1 VGLNSDFVELTTVC
15 RLCSSDNLDL
25 VLSLGT
31 TPLANDFRSLATPPG
46 EYAEIP
52 LDLLRCHACQHVQ
65 LAHVVSPQLLFS
77 NYAYVSGTSSSFVE
91 HFKQYAEWISSSLEI
106 PKGDLI
112 LEIGSND
119 CTLLSFLADNSYR
132 CIGIDPAENIV
143 RGAESNQYLSIC
155 SFFDQEVA
163 DEIRKNHGEASLIIA
178 NNVFAHIKD
187 LSKTI
192 ELVSSLLKP
201 SGFLVFE
208 VSYLLDVI
216 EKTLFDTIYHE
227 HLDYH
232 SVSALVPFLAR
243 YGLDV
248 VDVIPI
254 NSHGGSIRVVAQFK
268 TKNQG
273 KESVAL
279 FLAKEKQSGLDS
291 PSALLRFSN
300 NLSQL
305 AKTNQ
310 KFLLETKSDRK
321 SIVGFGA
328 PAKMTTLTYF
338 FGITTGVFEFI
349 VDDSPLKQNTY
360 APGGHTKVLSS
371 EHLYDFNPDFV
382 YILAW
387 NFADS
392 IKAKHRQF
400 ENRFV
405 TPVPFLQLG

>member
-1 VGLNSDFVELTTVC
+1 
-15 RLCSSDNLDL
+15 
-25 VLSLGT
+25 
-31 TPLANDFRSLATPPG
+31 
-46 EYAEIP
+46 
-52 LDLLRCHACQHVQ
+52 
-65 LAHVVSPQLLFS
+65 
-77 NYAYVSGTSSSFVE
+77 
-91 HFKQYAEWISSSLEI
+91 
-106 PKGDLI
+106 
-112 LEIGSND
+112 
-119 CTLLSFLADNSYR
+119 
-132 CIGIDPAENIV
+132 
-143 RGAESNQYLSIC
+143 
-155 SFFDQEVA
+155 
-163 DEIRKNHGEASLIIA
+163 LIIA

-187 LSKTI
+187 LSNTI

-201 SGFLVFE
+201 SGYLVFE

-232 SVSALVPFLAR
+232 SVNALVPFLEK
-243 YGLDV
+243 YGLGV

-254 NSHGGSIRVVAQFK
+254 SSHGGSIRVVAQLNPRAK
-268 TKNQG
+268 RN
-273 KESVAL
+273 ESVQQ
-279 FLAKEKQSGLDS
+279 FLDQEKHSGLDT
-291 PSALLRFSN
+291 PAALLRFSK
-300 NLSQL
+300 NLTLL
-305 AKTNQ
+305 AKANQ
-310 KFLLETKSDRK
+310 KFLLETRSDGK

-371 EHLYDFNPDFV
+371 EHLYNFNPDFV

-387 NFADS
+387 NFAES
-392 IKAKHRQF
+392 IKSKHKDF

>member
-1 VGLNSDFVELTTVC
+1 VVLKSEFVEQTSVC
-15 RLCSSDNLDL
+15 RLCSSTDLDL
-25 VLSLGT
+25 VLSLGS
-31 TPLANDFRSLATPPG
+31 TPLANDFRSISKPPG
-46 EYAEIP
+46 VYEEIP
-52 LDLLRCHACQHVQ
+52 LDLLRCHACHHVQ

-77 NYAYVSGTSSSFVE
+77 NYAYVSGTSKSFVG
-91 HFKQYAEWISSSLEI
+91 HFKQYADWVSNSLEI
-106 PKGDLI
+106 PTGDLI

-119 CTLLSFLADNSYR
+119 CTLLNFLANGGYR
-132 CIGIDPAENIV
+132 CIGIDPAKNIV
-143 RGAESNQYLSIC
+143 NDAESNRYLSIC
-155 SFFDQEVA
+155 SFFNQEVA
-163 DEIRKNHGEASLIIA
+163 DDIRRNHGEASLIIA

-201 SGFLVFE
+201 AGYLVFE

-232 SVSALVPFLAR
+232 SVGALVPFLAR
-243 YGLDV
+243 YGLNV
-248 VDVIPI
+248 TEIIPI
-254 NSHGGSIRVVAQFK
+254 SSHGGSIRVVAQFETNTPK
-268 TKNQG
+268 DH
-273 KESVAL
+273 SVQS
-279 FLAKEKQSGLDS
+279 FLQKEKHSGLDT
-291 PSALLRFSN
+291 PSALLKFSN
-300 NLSQL
+300 NLNLL
-305 AKTNQ
+305 ANANK
-310 KFLLETKSDRK
+310 KFLLEAKSNGK

-328 PAKMTTLTYF
+328 PAKMTTLTYY

-360 APGGHTKVLSS
+360 APGGHTKVLGG
-371 EHLYDFNPDFV
+371 EHLYEFNPDFV

-392 IKAKHRQF
+392 IIARHKRF

-405 TPVPFLQLG
+405 IPVPFLQLG

>member
-1 VGLNSDFVELTTVC
+1 MVLDSDFVELTSVC
-15 RLCSSDNLDL
+15 RLCSSDKLDL
-25 VLSLGT
+25 VLSLGS
-31 TPLANDFRSLATPPG
+31 TPLANDFRSLSSPPG
-46 EYAEIP
+46 VYEEVP
-52 LDLLRCHACQHVQ
+52 LDLLRCNACQHVQ
-65 LAHVVSPQLLFS
+65 LAHVVSPELLFR
-77 NYAYVSGTSSSFVE
+77 NYAYVSGTSSSFVG
-91 HFKQYAEWISSSLEI
+91 HFKQYADWVAKSLCI
-106 PKGDLI
+106 PKGELV

-119 CTLLSFLADNSYR
+119 CTLLSFLADCGYR

-143 RGAESNQYLSIC
+143 MGAESNQYVSIC
-155 SFFDQEVA
+155 SFFNQEAA
-163 DEIRKNHGEASLIIA
+163 DNIRSIYGEVSLIIA

-187 LSKTI
+187 LSNTI

-201 SGFLVFE
+201 SGYLVFE
-208 VSYLLDVI
+208 VSYLLDVM

-232 SVSALVPFLAR
+232 SVSALVPFLEQ
-243 YGLDV
+243 YGLGV
-248 VDVIPI
+248 IDVIPI
-254 NSHGGSIRVVAQFK
+254 SSHGGSIRVVAQFNPRAK
-268 TKNQG
+268 RN
-273 KESVAL
+273 ESVQL
-279 FLAKEKQSGLDS
+279 FLDQEKHSGLDT
-291 PSALLRFSN
+291 PAALLRFSK
-300 NLSQL
+300 NLNLL
-305 AKTNQ
+305 AKANQ
-310 KFLLETKSDRK
+310 KFLLETRSIGK

-360 APGGHTKVLSS
+360 APGGHSKVLSS

-387 NFADS
+387 NFAES
-392 IKAKHRQF
+392 IKAKHKDF

>member
-1 VGLNSDFVELTTVC
+1 VALNSDFVEITSEC
-15 RLCSSDNLDL
+15 RLCSSERLDL
-25 VLSLGT
+25 VLSLGS
-31 TPLANDFRSLATPPG
+31 TPLANDFRSLANPPG
-46 EYAEIP
+46 HYEEIP

-77 NYAYVSGTSSSFVE
+77 NYAYVSGTSSSFVG
-91 HFKQYAEWISSSLEI
+91 HFKQYADWISNSLEI
-106 PKGDLI
+106 PKGDLV

-119 CTLLSFLADNSYR
+119 CTLLSFLAESGYR

-143 RGAESNQYLSIC
+143 KDAESNQYLSIC

-163 DEIRKNHGEASLIIA
+163 DDIRKNHGEASLIIA

-192 ELVSSLLKP
+192 QLVSSLLKP
-201 SGFLVFE
+201 SGYLVFE

-232 SVSALVPFLAR
+232 SVSALLPFLAR

-248 VDVIPI
+248 IDVIPI
-254 NSHGGSIRVVAQFK
+254 SSHGGSIRVVAQFK
-268 TKNQG
+268 SNIERR
-273 KESVAL
+273 ESVQL
-279 FLAKEKQSGLDS
+279 FLDKEKNSGLDS
-291 PSALLRFSN
+291 PAALLRFSN
-300 NLSQL
+300 NLNLL
-305 AKTNQ
+305 AKTNR
-310 KFLLETKSDRK
+310 KFLLETKSEGK

-360 APGGHTKVLSS
+360 TPGGHTKVLSS

-387 NFADS
+387 NFAES
-392 IKAKHRQF
+392 ITSKHRQF
-400 ENRFV
+400 KNRFV
-405 TPVPFLQLG
+405 IPVPSLQLG

>member
-1 VGLNSDFVELTTVC
+1 VELNSDFVELTTVC

-46 EYAEIP
+46 EYVEIP

-106 PKGDLI
+106 PKGELI

-119 CTLLSFLADNSYR
+119 CTLLSFLAGNNYR

-143 RGAESNQYLSIC
+143 RGAESDQYLSIC

-163 DEIRKNHGEASLIIA
+163 NEIRKNHGEASLIIA

-192 ELVSSLLKP
+192 EIVSSLLKP

-310 KFLLETKSDRK
+310 RFLLETKSDRK

-360 APGGHTKVLSS
+360 APGGHSKVLSS
-371 EHLYDFNPDFV
+371 EYLYGFNPDFV

-405 TPVPFLQLG
+405 TPVPFLQFG